1 MASPDDLAGQQA
13 LAQSGGT
20 PERAGDIVP
29 ATKALGGVWTRSL
42 DGWGVDKRWLQQIAV
57 NEDKVLGLEGYSP
70 DLQLYDGLL
79 DDDIAMS
86 ALQQRQLDVISRD
99 WIVEPGADDAQSKAA
114 ADHLRENLKRIAW
127 DEICTKMLFAR
138 WYGYSVGEAMWQIG
152 ADGKLELA
160 NVFVPNR
167 GHFAF
172 TNAGCLVFRN
182 PEMSDGEP
190 VPDRKFWTMK
200 CGGTH
205 DSQHYGVGLA
215 HWCYWPIY
223 FKRNVVKFWALFLE
237 KFGMPTVV
245 GKFPPGWE
253 NDEKKLNDLLAAL
266 AAIGTDAAVTVPIG
280 AEIDSFEGSRSGS
293 GASSYKEFVDVMNAA
308 LTRVILSQTMTSEAG
323 PAGLGSSQA
332 DVQERKGLA
341 LAQSDSDLLH
351 ESFSGSIAKWL
362 TEWNFPGAAVPR
374 VYRKLQDDEDLDT
387 LAERDTKLDA
397 LGWTRTEKS
406 MKETYGEGYERKPE
420 PVLPPALAAP
430 GQPGQPRGANDNR
443 VPNNQRQLA
452 FAAQFAARD
461 PQPLYISRKLLN
473 GSDLLA
479 WARAQGF
486 ANPEKLNE
494 LHATVLYCR
503 TPVDWFKLAED
514 AWYTPETI
522 TVPAGGPRA
531 VEPLGDKGLTVLH
544 FANDDLQYRHRALI
558 EAGAVHG
565 HETYW
570 PHVTFALD
578 AEGVDL
584 AAVQPF
590 TGELRFGPE
599 IWEPLDSDGALELNL
614 PAVAFAADQ
623 LDAID
628 RLTFALADQGQAALR
643 GMIAPVRAALAGL
656 SSTDDPETL
665 RVAMLQALEGMDVSQ
680 FAAVLADPLVAVR
693 AAEEAGLG
701 ADAVA

>member
-1 MASPDDLAGQQA
+1 MASPDDLAEQQA
-13 LAQSGGT
+13 LAQRGGE
-20 PERAGDIVP
+20 PERSTDITP

-42 DGWGVDKRWLQQIAV
+42 DGWGVDERWLKQIAV

-152 ADGKLELA
+152 VDGKLELA

-182 PEMSDGEP
+182 PEKSEGEP

-253 NDEKKLNDLLAAL
+253 NDEKKLGELLQAL

-280 AEIDSFEGSRSGS
+280 AEIEAFEGARSGS
-293 GASSYKEFVDVMNAA
+293 GASSYNEFVETMNAA

-341 LAQSDSDLLH
+341 IAQSDSDLLH
-351 ESFSGSIAKWL
+351 ESFNGSIGKWL

-387 LAERDTKLDA
+387 LAERDAKLDE
-397 LGWTRTEKS
+397 LGWQRTEKS
-406 MKETYGEGYERKPE
+406 FAETYGEGYERKPE
-420 PVLPPALAAP
+420 PVPPPALALP
-430 GQPGQPRGANDNR
+430 GQPVANDNGKPR
-443 VPNNQRQLA
+443 NNQRQLA

-461 PQPLYISRKLLN
+461 PQSLYVSRKLLN
-473 GSDLLA
+473 GGDLLA

-486 ANPEKLNE
+486 KDLEKLNE
-494 LHATVLYCR
+494 LHATVLSCR

-514 AWYTPETI
+514 AWYSPESI

-531 VEPLGDKGLTVLH
+531 VEPLGDKGVLVLH
-544 FANDDLQYRHRALI
+544 FGNDDFQYRHRALI
-558 EAGAVHG
+558 EAGATHG
-565 HETYW
+565 HEAYW
-570 PHVTFALD
+570 PHVTFAMS

-584 AAVQPF
+584 DNVKPY

-643 GMIAPVRAALAGL
+643 GMIAPVRTALAGL

-665 RVAMLQALEGMDVSQ
+665 RVALLQALEGMDVSQ
-680 FAAVLADPLVAVR
+680 FAAVLADPLLAVR

>member
-1 MASPDDLAGQQA
+1 MASPDDLAQQQA
-13 LAQSGGT
+13 LAQRGGE
-20 PERAGDIVP
+20 PERSTDITP

-42 DGWGVDKRWLQQIAV
+42 DGWGVDERWLKQIAV

-99 WIVEPGADDAQSKAA
+99 WIVEPGAPDAQSKAA

-182 PEMSDGEP
+182 PEKSEGEP

-266 AAIGTDAAVTVPIG
+266 AAIGTDAAVTVPVG
-280 AEIDSFEGSRSGS
+280 AEIESFEGSRSGS
-293 GASSYKEFVDVMNAA
+293 GASSYNEFVDTMNAA

-341 LAQSDSDLLH
+341 IAQSDSDLLH
-351 ESFSGSIAKWL
+351 ESFNGSIAKWL

-387 LAERDTKLDA
+387 LAKRDAELDA
-397 LGWTRTEKS
+397 LGWQRTEKS
-406 MKETYGEGYERKPE
+406 FAETYGEGYERKPE
-420 PVLPPALAAP
+420 PVPPPALALP
-430 GQPGQPRGANDNR
+430 GQPVANDNGKPR
-443 VPNNQRQLA
+443 NNQRQLA

-461 PQPLYISRKLLN
+461 PQSLYVSRKLLN
-473 GSDLLA
+473 GGDLLA

-486 ANPEKLNE
+486 TDLEKQNE

-514 AWYTPETI
+514 AWYSPESI

-531 VEPLGDKGLTVLH
+531 VEPLGDKGVLVLH
-544 FANDDLQYRHRALI
+544 FGNDDFQYRHRALI
-558 EAGAVHG
+558 EAGATHG

-570 PHVTFALD
+570 PHVTFAMS
-578 AEGVDL
+578 AAGVDL
-584 AAVQPF
+584 DNVKPY

-643 GMIAPVRAALAGL
+643 GMIAPVRTALAGL

-665 RVAMLQALEGMDVSQ
+665 RVALLQALEGMDVSQ
-680 FAAVLADPLVAVR
+680 FAAVLADPLLAVR

-701 ADAVA
+701 ADAVV